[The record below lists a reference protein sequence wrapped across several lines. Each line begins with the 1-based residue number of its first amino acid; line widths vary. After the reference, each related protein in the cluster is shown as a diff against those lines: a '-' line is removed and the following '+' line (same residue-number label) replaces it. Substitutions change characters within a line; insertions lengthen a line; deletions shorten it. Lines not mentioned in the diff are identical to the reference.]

1 MNPKPLPVAIP
12 VPAERIPVS
21 DEWLRSLVLLT
32 PPGYRPDP
40 SIQRFSEAGLRGWVF
55 TAPPFAEPENT

>member
-1 MNPKPLPVAIP
+1 MKPKPLPLAIA

-21 DEWLRSLVLLT
+21 DEWLRSLMRT

-40 SIQRFSEAGLRGWVF
+40 SIQTFSEAGLRGWVF
-55 TAPPFAEPENT
+55 TVPPSEDPEST